1 MVAFG
6 LCNFVLF
13 TSCFDAPEEMSGR
26 GSETADPASG
36 DVVAILDAGEKIML
50 ALGHFGEILGSTLPG
65 DKMGRLQYSQFS
77 TLGTPLNPTTPEQS
91 FCFRH
96 CD

>member
-1 MVAFG
+1 MLSRSYLHPLPSLFVSSNTESAFYKLFMVAFG

-36 DVVAILDAGEKIML
+36 DVVAILDAGEKNML
-50 ALGHFGEILGSTLPG
+50 ALGHFGEI
-65 DKMGRLQYSQFS
+65 
-77 TLGTPLNPTTPEQS
+77 
-91 FCFRH
+91 
-96 CD
+96 